1 MPILIKCDSQ
11 RNFIHLSIEEDKLF
25 YLVHSCQD
33 LKIDVD
39 DIWSSTRRMS
49 QIKVAI
55 LAARTVE
62 IEQIRANGSIV
73 MIYSDAKIT
82 RVSQQIVTKFRNMAN
97 ILKLSTGFFR

>member
-39 DIWSSTRRMS
+39 DIWSSTRRIS

-62 IEQIRANGSIV
+62 IEQIRANGSFE
-73 MIYSDAKIT
+73 IYSDAKIT